1 MKKPLGKKHMVLSFL
16 GGALFFSGISFA
28 ADATTVTPNTE
39 ALKFYVDGEQKV
51 TSAQYNNQGSVVP
64 QSFTYSGTTYVPIR
78 HVSDLLG
85 NKMYWE
91 PHSATISVNSPVV
104 EIKNAKGESIGTAML
119 IQDQNNVNIKINVKN
134 LPAGKH
140 GIHVHQSAI
149 TNNDFA
155 TAGSHLNPGGHEH
168 GRLNPKGQHTG
179 DLPNLEV
186 AADGTANATMVLPN
200 ASLEKGDEHSLLGAS
215 IIIHAAPDDEMT
227 DPTGNSGDRIAGG
240 NIPQ

>member
-1 MKKPLGKKHMVLSFL
+1 MKKPLGKKHLVLSFL

-28 ADATTVTPNTE
+28 ADMSVTPNTE
-39 ALKFYVDGEQKV
+39 ALKFYVDGQEKV

-64 QSFTYSGTTYVPIR
+64 QSFVYSGTTYVPIR

-91 PHSATISVNSPVV
+91 PQTASISVNTPVV
-104 EIKNAKGESIGTAML
+104 QLKNSNGESVGTAIL
-119 IQDQNNVNIKINVKN
+119 SQDQDSVVVKLNVMN

-140 GIHVHQSAI
+140 GIHVHQSPI

-155 TAGSHLNPGGHEH
+155 TAGSHLNPDTHEH
-168 GRLNPKGQHTG
+168 GRLNPNGQHIG

-186 AADGTANATMVLPN
+186 NADGTATTEMVLQN
-200 ASLEKGDEHSLLGAS
+200 ANLEKGDVHSLLGAS
-215 IIIHAAPDDEMT
+215 IIIHADPDDEMT

-240 NIPQ
+240 NIPE